1 MEALERRI
9 EMLRAEL
16 RRAAA
21 SGDRVRARAMRSELR
36 AAEHA
41 WDEALADLEEQSP
54 PAGDQRAGALA
65 AGSLLPVRE
74 QVHQALTLLG
84 APAAQRLIVAVHD
97 AFFGSPLASAR
108 LTSLR
113 RDEERSFRAAPY
125 SRPYYLCAALTADLV
140 ARARGRL
147 AVSAWPAEGRV
158 IGPVSPCVNYLQAA
172 IRVAE
177 GLLRVPQ
184 PGPAAVRL
192 LRQFAANIPGASQGA
207 RPRTPQVVAAA
218 AHAELEVHQD
228 EDLATPGGR
237 RACPGPARRCRA
249 VVRFPDAS
257 DPARRN
263 RRLTT
268 AALPEGGAVTSTEA
282 RLDQI
287 RGAVAPR
294 NHNARTIAALTSN
307 PGCARRA
314 VMDAAGVDKQRL
326 ASHAGFPAPFG
337 QSQFAITRGNAFEA
351 QVKANGC
358 AELLRLLREQL
369 ALPIP
374 EVSYDDLEEVGG
386 NTSAELRHART
397 RRLLARA
404 AAWGAEAGTLFD
416 QPLLRL
422 KVAGRQVYLEPDLI
436 AFQLYG
442 QFRVV
447 EMKSFAVIDGQ
458 ADGEKV
464 AAAAIQS
471 AVYVLALREL
481 LAGLGYGPEK
491 VSHDAV
497 LVCPENFSNAPVATL
512 LDVRKQLTV
521 LRRQLSRLEHAST
534 GWETLLEG
542 TLKTGWAVTAT
553 WPMRTERGGR
563 TRDINSN
570 ALASS
575 IVLACRPR
583 PPDAKVTDRRGLIA
597 ALREELPGALRKL
610 QQGSVAPVDLPQ
622 AAIGPGMAV
631 FSHYARVNEPDG
643 SAMRVRPALALI
655 NQVLDEVLSQ
665 QEGDFGADTRWC
677 LEWVKSYGVEPGPDG
692 MAGTTSRGEE
702 HSVARRGN

>member
-1 MEALERRI
+1 
-9 EMLRAEL
+9 
-16 RRAAA
+16 
-21 SGDRVRARAMRSELR
+21 
-36 AAEHA
+36 
-41 WDEALADLEEQSP
+41 
-54 PAGDQRAGALA
+54 
-65 AGSLLPVRE
+65 
-74 QVHQALTLLG
+74 
-84 APAAQRLIVAVHD
+84 
-97 AFFGSPLASAR
+97 
-108 LTSLR
+108 
-113 RDEERSFRAAPY
+113 
-125 SRPYYLCAALTADLV
+125 
-140 ARARGRL
+140 
-147 AVSAWPAEGRV
+147 
-158 IGPVSPCVNYLQAA
+158 
-172 IRVAE
+172 
-177 GLLRVPQ
+177 
-184 PGPAAVRL
+184 
-192 LRQFAANIPGASQGA
+192 
-207 RPRTPQVVAAA
+207 
-218 AHAELEVHQD
+218 
-228 EDLATPGGR
+228 
-237 RACPGPARRCRA
+237 
-249 VVRFPDAS
+249 
-257 DPARRN
+257 
-263 RRLTT
+263 
-268 AALPEGGAVTSTEA
+268 VTSTEA

-337 QSQFAITRGNAFEA
+337 QSRFAITRGNAFEA

-404 AAWGAEAGTLFD
+404 AASGADAGTLFD
-416 QPLLRL
+416 HPLLRL
-422 KVAGRQVYLEPDLI
+422 EVAGRQAYLEPDLI

-497 LVCPENFSNAPVATL
+497 LVCAENFSNAPVATL

-677 LEWVKSYGVEPGPDG
+677 LEWFKSYGFEPGPYG
-692 MAGTTSRGEE
+692 MAETLSKAKNTAVAGLERAGVLKSGGGKVRLLAVGDLAADYDPTQDDRVSEWEILLHLAKHLREQGADAAAQLMAASRLVVDLDAVRELAYLLF
-702 HSVARRGN
+702 SVAEKRGWAEIALLFNGLGTSWSDLAEASRKQPAAGAHVQGQLGFDADEG